1 MSTPQLFLPNYG
13 FSLSSGYATSSQEA
27 DYAGVAEAAVALARA
42 ECHEKDKE
50 YHYEGAKQLKDH
62 RQFHLLDQ

>member
-27 DYAGVAEAAVALARA
+27 DYGGVAEVAVPLGRA
-42 ECHEKDKE
+42 ECHMVNKWSTLRFVVKE
-50 YHYEGAKQLKDH
+50 GNAYIEQ
-62 RQFHLLDQ
+62 QET